1 MRLLFLLAALVAAA
15 PASAQTS
22 VRVWHVLS
30 GPSRTELETMA
41 TAFNAAH
48 PEYVIKPVAMAQSS
62 TLMSRID
69 EETRRARPEH
79 PPLVIVSE
87 SASGDI
93 AAPGRLAYP
102 VSNLLTDMA
111 EAYDPNA
118 FMPAVRASYSDQ
130 TGALLAL
137 PFLLTTP
144 VLYVDAKAV
153 LAAGFDPAKDLKTW
167 TGFEAV
173 AAKLSA
179 AGSGSCAA
187 AIQAPSWIAVE
198 NLLAM
203 HDRPFASFDNGRAG
217 GDARISADV
226 DFLARHLTRLVDM
239 ARGGALRP
247 RTSGVEP
254 VGAFIGRA
262 CPMLLATSGLLGH
275 VRARAPF
282 EVAVLPLPF
291 LDDVTNPPKP
301 SLPGGFAMWALRGR
315 PPAETKGAAKF
326 TAFLASPEAQAWL
339 ARELRSI
346 PSTFEGWKRA
356 QAEGTTG
363 AEPGLAIAASEL
375 AGQMPTAASKSPRLQ
390 GKADIDGFFDAAF
403 DLAFQGLKQPRPALA
418 DAVQRADMLLRERR
432 EGDR

>member
-15 PASAQTS
+15 PASAQTP

-30 GPSRTELETMA
+30 GPSRAALETMA

-48 PEYVIKPVAMAQSS
+48 PEYAVKPVAMAQSS

-69 EETRRARPEH
+69 EETRRARPEY

-93 AAPGRLAYP
+93 GVSGGLSYP
-102 VSNLLTDMA
+102 VSSLLTDMA
-111 EAYDPNA
+111 ETYDPNA

-130 TGALLAL
+130 AGALLAL

-144 VLYVDAKAV
+144 VLYVDAKAIQ
-153 LAAGFDPAKDLKTW
+153 AAGFDPAKDLKTW
-167 TGFEAV
+167 NGFETV

-179 AGSGSCAA
+179 AGGGSCAA

-217 GDARISADV
+217 GDARVSADV

-247 RTSGVEP
+247 RTAGVEP

-262 CPMLLATSGLLGH
+262 CPMLLATSGLLAH
-275 VRARAPF
+275 VRTRAPF

-346 PSTFEGWKRA
+346 PSTFEGWKRT

-390 GKADIDGFFDAAF
+390 GKAEIDGYFDAAF
-403 DLAFQGLKQPRPALA
+403 DFAFQGLKQPRPALA
-418 DAVQRADMLLRERR
+418 DAVQRADMLLRQRR